1 MRRENFSISFDSMRS
16 STVAVLLAT
25 LVMATAATVAACS
38 GRGIGPLGP
47 EYEYEEDLT
56 IGLDGAASMTVNASV
71 PALIAL
77 HGLSLNPDP
86 RVRAD
91 QLKEQVRQLYSS
103 PYTEVGR
110 ISTWSRHGRRFV
122 GVYLRIPDIRSLP
135 KVAPFSWA
143 SYELR
148 REGAEMVF
156 KQTLSRPPASAA
168 DAGWKG
174 NELVAFRL
182 HLPARIR
189 FHNSR
194 YYDTNEVRNASRG
207 NILTWE
213 QRLGDRLAGKP
224 IAYAQD
230 KKPDVMEVWMDNQSI
245 LYRTLWLFALAFVAA
260 VAVLGGVIWLTMRR
274 APADPPTSS
283 LPR

>member
-1 MRRENFSISFDSMRS
+1 MRS
-16 STVAVLLAT
+16 RTAAALLAI
-25 LVMATAATVAACS
+25 VMAAAAAACNGRS
-38 GRGIGPLGP
+38 GPFGP

-56 IGLDGAASMTVNASV
+56 LSLDGSASMTVNASV

-77 HGLSLNPDP
+77 HALPLTGDP
-86 RVRAD
+86 GARAD
-91 QLKEQVRQLYSS
+91 QLKSQVRDAYTS
-103 PYTEVGR
+103 PYSQVGR
-110 ISTWSRHGRRFV
+110 VSTWTRHGRRFV
-122 GVYLRIPDIRSLP
+122 GVYLRIPDIRTLSNA
-135 KVAPFSWA
+135 APFAWA
-143 SYELR
+143 TYQLR
-148 REGAEMVF
+148 QDGTEMLF
-156 KQTLSRPPASAA
+156 KQTLGKPAGVPPA

-194 YYDTNEVRNASRG
+194 DYETNEVRGASRG

-213 QRLGDRLAGKP
+213 QRLSDRLAGKP

-230 KKPDVMEVWMDNQSI
+230 TRPDVMEVRMDNQSI
-245 LYRTLWLFALAFVAA
+245 LYRTLWLFALAFTAA
-260 VAVLGGVIWLTMRR
+260 IAALGGLIWLTMRR